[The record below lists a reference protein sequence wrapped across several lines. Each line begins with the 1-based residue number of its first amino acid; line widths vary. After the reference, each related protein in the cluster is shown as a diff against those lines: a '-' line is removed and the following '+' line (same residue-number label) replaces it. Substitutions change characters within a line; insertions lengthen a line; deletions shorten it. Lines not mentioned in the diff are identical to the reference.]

1 MYSGMPP
8 APDPFAL
15 STSVT
20 AGHHPATT
28 QETPPETEDDGVH
41 LGFFTSQYRLIRY
54 VCPPLLH
61 VPGGSTRQRLPLPQF
76 LTGHCHWQTVIS
88 THD

>member
-1 MYSGMPP
+1 MPP

-20 AGHHPATT
+20 AAHHPATT

-41 LGFFTSQYRLIRY
+41 LWFFFTSQYRLIRY
-54 VCPPLLH
+54 VCPPLPH
-61 VPGGSTRQRLPLPQF
+61 MPGGSTRQRNF
-76 LTGHCHWQTVIS
+76 QTVIS

>member
-1 MYSGMPP
+1 MPP

-20 AGHHPATT
+20 AAHHPATT

-41 LGFFTSQYRLIRY
+41 LFCLFFASQYHVVLT
-54 VCPPLLH
+54 PLH
-61 VPGGSTRQRLPLPQF
+61 F
-76 LTGHCHWQTVIS
+76 LC
-88 THD
+88 